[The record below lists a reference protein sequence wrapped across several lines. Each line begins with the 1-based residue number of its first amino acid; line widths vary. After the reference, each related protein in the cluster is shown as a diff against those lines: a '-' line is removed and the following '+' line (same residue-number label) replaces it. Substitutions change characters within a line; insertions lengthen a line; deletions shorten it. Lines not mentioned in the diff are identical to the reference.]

1 MTTGAH
7 YAGWSPPAP
16 RPPSGQLSPLWP
28 TSGAVMEGGKGDG
41 ETRVTEVTARR
52 RFMITDILSSVGRQD
67 VGKEERAAPAGL
79 DMRLLF
85 PGLTGGQEDAE
96 EGEEGEEDGEE
107 GDRGEGARR
116 GHRKVSKN
124 LRLAAGR
131 LEQLQNGR
139 LTKTEN

>member
-1 MTTGAH
+1 
-7 YAGWSPPAP
+7 
-16 RPPSGQLSPLWP
+16 
-28 TSGAVMEGGKGDG
+28 
-41 ETRVTEVTARR
+41 
-52 RFMITDILSSVGRQD
+52 
-67 VGKEERAAPAGL
+67 
-79 DMRLLF
+79 MRLLF